1 MQRPTLFTVLLA
13 VALPAAAQVPPEI
26 PLRDFFRNPDRAYFR
41 ESREQRFGKR
51 LEEVVAD
58 RDGSLKALRTALE
71 PVRMTLA
78 AQPS

>member
-41 ESREQRFGKR
+41 VAATARRSRSCSR
-51 LEEVVAD
+51 
-58 RDGSLKALRTALE
+58 GS
-71 PVRMTLA
+71 A
-78 AQPS
+78 A